1 MKNQDTS
8 ALEDRVG
15 AVEAAVDDLSRQLS
29 KMRNR
34 QKDLEERMTV
44 VEDELG
50 LSAPPEEEP
59 EEEPAEEP
67 AE

>member
-1 MKNQDTS
+1 
-8 ALEDRVG
+8 
-15 AVEAAVDDLSRQLS
+15 
-29 KMRNR
+29 MRNR
-34 QKDLEERMTV
+34 QKDLEERMTA

-59 EEEPAEEP
+59 EEEPAGEP